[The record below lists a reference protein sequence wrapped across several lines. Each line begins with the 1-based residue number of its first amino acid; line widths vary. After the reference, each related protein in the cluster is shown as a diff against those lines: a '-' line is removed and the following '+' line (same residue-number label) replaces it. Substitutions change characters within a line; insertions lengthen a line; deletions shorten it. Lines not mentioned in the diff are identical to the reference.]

1 MSHPTTTTLQ
11 TNSAL
16 TLSLLTSLGGI
27 IGYAR
32 TGSIPS
38 IAAGISVG
46 AIYLYSFSRL
56 RSGQSYGDE
65 LGLLASIVLG
75 GSSVPRAIK
84 TRKMVPVGLS
94 LVAIYGLLVF
104 GAAVKGKRA

>member
-1 MSHPTTTTLQ
+1 MTTLP

-16 TLSLLTSLGGI
+16 ILSLLTSLGGI
-27 IGYAR
+27 IGFAR

-38 IAAGISVG
+38 IAAGVSVG
-46 AIYLYSFSRL
+46 ALYLYSFARL
-56 RSGQSYGDE
+56 RSGQAYGEE

-84 TRKMVPVGLS
+84 TRKAVPVALS
-94 LVAIYGLLVF
+94 LVAAYGLLVF
-104 GAAVKGKRA
+104 GAAVKGGAKRA